1 MVVASAAGRL
11 GHPAGGAAGRRDERD
26 LGLLGLGGGDEQA
39 DRGGLAGAR
48 AAGDDGE
55 PVRERRGHRG
65 ALLGRRL
72 ELLVA
77 HRAGRLEDGL
87 GRGELA
93 DPLGELRLER
103 PGRRAVGP
111 RLVVHLDHQ
120 LPVVGHRAEQR
131 GVRRRAVQQR
141 RRPRGEL
148 GDREAGRAV
157 ALRLGEHVD
166 DGGTCARRRV
176 RRDPARAGD
185 RVGDPE
191 PDAEHAGQLV
201 RALADDE
208 MRALAVLLGDPRDE
222 PGEPVRRE
230 LEVQRAARP
239 QPVPGADRLVRSLR
253 VQPDGAERAVRVGVD
268 RLQHVRAVARQ
279 QLLRAAVAHVLD
291 ALEVGEQR
299 GVARRGERL
308 GGRDADLHPEAP
320 VVLPGAADPRALALL
335 EMGDRADQHELVAVA
350 LGVEHREA
358 AVLAGE
364 PDPPDRDLALERR
377 AGRALDHR
385 PSEAIAMGGLA
396 SGRRGLA
403 PRADHRRAAG

>member
-1 MVVASAAGRL
+1 
-11 GHPAGGAAGRRDERD
+11 
-26 LGLLGLGGGDEQA
+26 
-39 DRGGLAGAR
+39 
-48 AAGDDGE
+48 
-55 PVRERRGHRG
+55 
-65 ALLGRRL
+65 
-72 ELLVA
+72 
-77 HRAGRLEDGL
+77 
-87 GRGELA
+87 
-93 DPLGELRLER
+93 
-103 PGRRAVGP
+103 
-111 RLVVHLDHQ
+111 
-120 LPVVGHRAEQR
+120 
-131 GVRRRAVQQR
+131 
-141 RRPRGEL
+141 
-148 GDREAGRAV
+148 
-157 ALRLGEHVD
+157 
-166 DGGTCARRRV
+166 
-176 RRDPARAGD
+176 
-185 RVGDPE
+185 
-191 PDAEHAGQLV
+191 
-201 RALADDE
+201 

-239 QPVPGADRLVRSLR
+239 QPVPGADRLVRAPR

-350 LGVEHREA
+350 LGVEHGEA

-403 PRADHRRAAG
+403 PRADHRRAAGRPGARHRRHARAAARGRRGRARARAARVRARARPPRSAGSTPCAPASARRPPPRASTGSCPWSGPPAATRRSTARAPSSSST